1 MTLYYLQEEMGIF
14 LNDILK
20 KLLNE
25 INSQSLSNIAIT
37 WINYKKVN
45 STIKRFGFGINNKLP
60 IYPASIVK
68 LIYAF
73 ALYEWIQKGKLTLN
87 DQINAAT
94 YKMLFNSSNDATS
107 FIVDILTG
115 TTSGPS
121 LNEEIWEDWKFQRQ
135 IINDW
140 LMSLN
145 WKELNGINCCQKTW
159 EDGPFGRE
167 KDFYG
172 TSNENINQISTDGT
186 AKIFEE
192 IMMNIEYSEK
202 NINIKYFLERNLN
215 KDSYIYDPNNQ
226 IEGFLGEGIPNNIP
240 YWSKA
245 GLMSKVRHDAAW
257 WSINED
263 NQTLLVVFGNSPEF
277 AQNKLFFPKLAE
289 SIYDF
294 NLNFRL
300 I

>member
-25 INSQSLSNIAIT
+25 MNSQSLSNIAIT

-87 DQINAAT
+87 DQINDAT
-94 YKMLFNSSNDATS
+94 YKMLYNSSNDATS

-172 TSNENINQISTDGT
+172 TSNENMNQISTDGT

-192 IMMNIEYSEK
+192 IMMRIEYSEK
-202 NINIKYFLERNLN
+202 NINIKHFLERNLN

-226 IEGFLGEGIPNNIP
+226 IEGFLGEGIPNNIS

-257 WSINED
+257 WSMNED

-277 AQNKLFFPKLAE
+277 AQNKLFLPKLAE
-289 SIYDF
+289 AIYDF
-294 NLNFRL
+294 NLK

>member
-73 ALYEWIQKGKLTLN
+73 ALYESIQKGKLTMN
-87 DQINAAT
+87 DQINDAT
-94 YKMLFNSSNDATS
+94 YKMLYNSSNDATS

-159 EDGPFGRE
+159 EEGPFGRE

-192 IMMNIEYSEK
+192 IMMRIEYSEK